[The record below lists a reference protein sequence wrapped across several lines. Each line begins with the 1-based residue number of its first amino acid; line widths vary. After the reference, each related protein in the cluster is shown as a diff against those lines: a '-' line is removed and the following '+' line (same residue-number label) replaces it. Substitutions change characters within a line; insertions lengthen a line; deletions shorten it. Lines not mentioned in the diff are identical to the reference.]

1 MLSDTVLRGVRG
13 ARVVL
18 NGEKDGLWRKKL
30 SADGLN
36 FYDWKERGTESGGS
50 PSASAKPE
58 MGGWIDQGC
67 CPPLPAPPHCST
79 SHLPITHPTLP
90 SSALPRLLLLARLSP
105 SLILVPCV
113 CVCACSLRPRDLSPA
128 TLRASPPLLHRPTDR
143 LPGCCAS
150 RPSPANPSRCA
161 YDTYHIYTTVPPPVP
176 RADSYPAA
184 SASCSSRPLIPSS
197 PSHTYTPTSPTA
209 RV

>member
-1 MLSDTVLRGVRG
+1 M
-13 ARVVL
+13 
-18 NGEKDGLWRKKL
+18 WRKKL

-79 SHLPITHPTLP
+79 SHLPITHPTPP

-113 CVCACSLRPRDLSPA
+113 CVCVRVFASSARPLS
-128 TLRASPPLLHRPTDR
+128 RASQGLTSATAPTDR
-143 LPGCCAS
+143 PTPGLLRVSSKSSESIPLRIRHISYIYYSA
-150 RPSPANPSRCA
+150 PSRSSRRL
-161 YDTYHIYTTVPPPVP
+161 V
-176 RADSYPAA
+176 
-184 SASCSSRPLIPSS
+184 SCSERVVFEPSAH
-197 PSHTYTPTSPTA
+197 PVVAVAYLHANFTDCTCLA
-209 RV
+209 MLV